1 MESLDVV
8 GLRSRAFEKV
18 KTFSHGMK
26 QRLGI
31 AQALLTNPELVI
43 LDEPTTGLDPQGM
56 KEVRELIKRL
66 AREREMTIF
75 LSSHLLSEV
84 ELVSTRMAVINQG
97 ELVTQGAVSELLDRE
112 AMEYS
117 IEVSPL
123 EAAIQLIR
131 KLSWVEFLSSENGSI
146 EVRVQPGR
154 APELNRVLVTNDMEV
169 SSFYPHRTL
178 EDFFLKVTRGTSE
191 I

>member
-1 MESLDVV
+1 MGALDVV

-18 KTFSHGMK
+18 RTFSHGMK

-31 AQALLTNPELVI
+31 AQALLTEPELVI

-97 ELVTQGAVSELLDRE
+97 ALITQGNVSELLNRE

-123 EAAIQLIR
+123 EPAVALIR
-131 KLSWVEFLSSENGSI
+131 KLPWIEFLSSENGCI
-146 EVRVQPGR
+146 EVRIQPGR
-154 APELNRVLVTNDMEV
+154 APELNRVLIASDIEV

-178 EDFFLKVTRGTSE
+178 EDFFLKVTKGTSE

>member
-97 ELVTQGAVSELLDRE
+97 ELVTQGAVSDLLDRE

-117 IEVSPL
+117 IEVSPR